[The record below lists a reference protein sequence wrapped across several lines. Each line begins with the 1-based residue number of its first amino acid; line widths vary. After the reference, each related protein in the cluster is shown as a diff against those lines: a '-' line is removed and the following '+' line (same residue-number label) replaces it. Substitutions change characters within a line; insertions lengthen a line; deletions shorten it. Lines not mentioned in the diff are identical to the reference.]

1 MSAKAYVEAD
11 WIADGVKIAL
21 ILRRSETTTEVMTWA
36 APTARVV
43 DTHTTA
49 PDDAFLRLPD
59 DIARALYEALSAHYG
74 GNVVDATR
82 LRKDYDAERARVD
95 VFIRHLTDRAAS

>member
-11 WIADGVKIAL
+11 WIADGVKIAV
-21 ILRRSETTTEVMTWA
+21 ILRRSEATSEVMTWA
-36 APTARVV
+36 APTARVL
-43 DTHTTA
+43 DAHAAA

-59 DIARALYEALSAHYG
+59 DIARALYEALSVHFG

-95 VFIRHLTDRAAS
+95 LFIKHTVGGAR